1 MYPEPTGEVRM
12 SLSLRFAAG
21 SHDGMIREH
30 NEDSGYAGPRL
41 LAVADG
47 MGGQAAGEVASSE
60 VISTMVQLD
69 EDIPGS
75 DILTSLGSAVQRAND
90 QLRVMVEEDPQLE
103 GMGTTLT
110 ALLWTGQRLGLVH
123 VGDSRAYLLRD
134 GQLTQIT
141 QDHTWVQRL
150 VDEGRITEEEATT
163 HPQRSLLMRA
173 LGSGDHVEPDLSI
186 REVRAGDRYLLC
198 SDGLSGVVSQQTL
211 EETLASYQG
220 PQETV
225 QELIQLALR
234 GGGPDNITC
243 IVADVLDVGSV
254 STEDTLAG
262 QLNDTPV
269 IVGAVAETQ
278 QPLGGDP
285 GALRTPAARAAEL
298 GRGGQSVPQQP
309 APGGTPEGGFGP
321 PGSSDPSFAASPAG
335 AFGPYA
341 DEEFTKGGGK
351 RRWVKR
357 SLWIAVALAV
367 VGGGLYGGYRWTQ
380 TQYYVGAKEQ
390 HVALYRGIDQE
401 LAGVKLN
408 DVYQDRPEIELKY
421 LPLFQRKQVKETIAL
436 NSKKEAQEKVR
447 ELGAQAEVC
456 KIVAEQKA
464 QPKKSGKSGG
474 DSEKKRK
481 DEQNEPGDAGR
492 RDSRGSQNGSTAG
505 TGDGTG
511 TGTGAG
517 TGTGDG
523 ATGTTG
529 NTGTTGATGTNAA
542 LRTAP
547 GSQHDSTRVSDSSP
561 SPGPKLTEKQREL
574 AKQCTAP

>member
-1 MYPEPTGEVRM
+1 MRMYPEPTGEVRM

-75 DILTSLGSAVQRAND
+75 DILTSLGTAVQRAND

-134 GQLTQIT
+134 GQLSQIT

-198 SDGLSGVVSQQTL
+198 SDGLSGVVSHQTM
-211 EETLASYQG
+211 EDTLASYHG

-243 IVADVLDVGSV
+243 IVADVLDVDAMGS
-254 STEDTLAG
+254 EDTLAG

-285 GALRTPAARAAEL
+285 GTPAARAAEL
-298 GRGGQSVPQQP
+298 GRGVPPQQ
-309 APGGTPEGGFGP
+309 GQNGVPEGFGP
-321 PGSSDPSFAASPAG
+321 PNGDQPIGSPAG
-335 AFGPYA
+335 AFGPYT
-341 DEEFTKGGGK
+341 DEDFTKPRGK
-351 RRWVKR
+351 GRWIKR
-357 SLWIAVALAV
+357 SLWIALALAV

-380 TQYYVGAKEQ
+380 TQYYVGSNEE
-390 HVALYRGIDQE
+390 HVALYRGISQE

-408 DVYQDRPEIELKY
+408 KVYQDRPEIELKY
-421 LPLFQRKQVKETIAL
+421 LPLFQRKQVRETIAL
-436 NSKKEAQEKVR
+436 NSLDEARNKID
-447 ELGAQAEVC
+447 ELGRQAEVC
-456 KIVAEQKA
+456 KIVAEQKQ
-464 QPKKSGKSGG
+464 QPKQPG
-474 DSEKKRK
+474 DKQQK
-481 DEQNEPGDAGR
+481 DEQNKPGDAGKK
-492 RDSRGSQNGSTAG
+492 GGAE
-505 TGDGTG
+505 TG
-511 TGTGAG
+511 TGTGGAGASAG
-517 TGTGDG
+517 TGT
-523 ATGTTG
+523 ATQTAFSPDSASGSTT
-529 NTGTTGATGTNAA
+529 
-542 LRTAP
+542 
-547 GSQHDSTRVSDSSP
+547 SESTHASTSTPSP
-561 SPGPKLTEKQREL
+561 SPKLSEKQQEL